1 MNHKCL
7 NPKTVQIPYE
17 HKIVAAVEYGV
28 VVGFGGGLEGV
39 LWGLHAIGGILGEGA
54 MYQHKIV
61 AAVEYG
67 VVELLGRCSQLL
79 QVMP

>member
-7 NPKTVQIPYE
+7 NPKPVQIPYE

-28 VVGFGGGLEGV
+28 VVGFGGGFMGPPRHRDSGV
-39 LWGLHAIGGILGEGA
+39 YGGGA

-67 VVELLGRCSQLL
+67 VVELLG
-79 QVMP
+79 